1 MTLKKYGLVI
11 YTNYGVRM
19 GGVTYGP
26 LVLIKPK
33 YKEDRGLLEHE
44 LTHTKQFW
52 NPLKWFK
59 GKLWW
64 EVEAYREQLK
74 WYPYANQTERLQKAW
89 LFAGFIATKYDLPV
103 TQEEAF
109 KLLTS

>member
-1 MTLKKYGLVI
+1 MERATITLKKYGLVI

-19 GGVTYGP
+19 GGITYGP

-59 GKLWW
+59 GKLAW

-74 WYPYANQTERLQKAW
+74 WYPDDRSWQLAW
-89 LFAGFIATKYDLPV
+89 FIANKYGLDI
-103 TQEEAF
+103 TQEEAH
-109 KLLTS
+109 KLLTQEG